1 MSIKCCCNPHR
12 NSVYIL
18 YTKLVENGYNWCIQN
33 ENKWHT
39 FIYIFQVKL
48 KTKAAKSFVKNV
60 YKSLSKWGIHF
71 VYICIHKVWYTKK
84 CASKELFM
92 QFLYKIHTKCMQ
104 IILCEMYLTFQYIL
118 TCSLCTSQEISVN
131 NSNQKLAA

>member
-60 YKSLSKWGIHF
+60 YKSLSK
-71 VYICIHKVWYTKK
+71 
-84 CASKELFM
+84 
-92 QFLYKIHTKCMQ
+92 
-104 IILCEMYLTFQYIL
+104 
-118 TCSLCTSQEISVN
+118 
-131 NSNQKLAA
+131 